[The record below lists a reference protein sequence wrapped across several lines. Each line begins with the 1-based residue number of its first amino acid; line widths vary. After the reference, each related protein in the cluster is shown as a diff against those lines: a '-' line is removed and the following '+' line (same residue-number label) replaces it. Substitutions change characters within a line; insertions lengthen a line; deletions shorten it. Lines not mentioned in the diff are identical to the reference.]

1 MMKMTFFRSTKKN
14 RLGKWRNENENEE
27 RSARQRKGK
36 RKKRKGIKEKRNGKV
51 RRNNLGG
58 KKKFG
63 ASGRPG

>member
-27 RSARQRKGK
+27 RSARQRKGIK
-36 RKKRKGIKEKRNGKV
+36 EKEKRNGKV